1 MTASIADDAITLI
14 EDAGRAG
21 VPLRLVG
28 GLAVSVLCRELPART
43 RDDQDLDLA
52 STSRHR
58 ADVVRFLEAR
68 GFEPDRHF
76 NAAHGHKQLYFRDP
90 ATRRTLDVLVDR
102 LEMCHRLDFGDRL
115 ERLPHTLDAA
125 DLLLSKLQIVE
136 LNAKDAQDALYLLGT
151 RPIAQGDAP
160 GTIGLDRFTS
170 IVANDWPWW
179 RTTTMNLER
188 LADVHLGPEVVA
200 AMRYDAH
207 EQARELLR
215 LAHEVPKS
223 RRWRLRAR
231 IGERV
236 RWYELPEEEQHE

>member
-1 MTASIADDAITLI
+1 MTAAFADDAIALI

-21 VPLRLVG
+21 IPLRLVG
-28 GLAVSVLCRELPART
+28 GLAVSVLCPDLPART

-52 STSRHR
+52 STSRRR
-58 ADVVRFLEAR
+58 AEVVRFLEER

-90 ATRRTLDVLVDR
+90 ATQLRLDVLVDC

-151 RPIAQGDAP
+151 CPINQGDVP

-188 LADVHLGPEVVA
+188 LEGVRLAPEVVA
-200 AMRYDAH
+200 AMRHDAH
-207 EQARELLR
+207 EQARELLQ
-215 LAHEVPKS
+215 LAHETPKS

-236 RWYELPEEEQHE
+236 RWYELPEEEQHT